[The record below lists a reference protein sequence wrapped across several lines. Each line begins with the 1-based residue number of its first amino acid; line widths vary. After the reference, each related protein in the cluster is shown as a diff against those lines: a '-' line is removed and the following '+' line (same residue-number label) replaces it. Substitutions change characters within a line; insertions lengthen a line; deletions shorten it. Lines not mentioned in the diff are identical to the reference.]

1 MTRTKSPLEDHKS
14 PFIKQEDQRSPQ
26 QQGGRPMRRLLVIAG
41 AMAVLMMMPPTTGWA
56 EDAEFTP
63 AQMKQIRKMFE
74 EWYSQRQKMERK
86 APRAAAPTVASPQ
99 VAAPPPQAQGP
110 SMPTMGDTTK
120 QSVRYGTDF
129 SGGSGLQGGR
139 TIYARPFVK
148 APKTIIGGY
157 IDFTISDC
165 DGKPGAK
172 HNSGGSRDCRNGI
185 DFDQERFVPFFYS
198 QVTDRLSVAA
208 ELEVEHGGPQGN
220 QGDGDIKMEF
230 ATMDYRFN
238 DAFNLRGGIILMPM
252 GRFNLIHDSP
262 LNDLP
267 LRPMVS
273 RLILPS
279 TFAESGIGF
288 FGTFYPTAL
297 SKIDYEFYLTNGFD
311 GSDGQFSVEEGS
323 GARSARGSF
332 QKDNNRNKAIVSR
345 VSFSPMLGIEVAG
358 SIHHGQWNNEDDP
371 EDHSLTLLAIDG
383 NLQRGPFDIQG
394 EAGWANA
401 EGSGTYTRRAGT
413 TFFTQ
418 DTTGATRRQHVA
430 EGDESYVVPQ
440 NMFGYYVQLNYHFM
454 PEAFTRALPSYFGQD
469 STFTGIIRW
478 GQVDTNTDDDSNP
491 NAIDR
496 LTLGL
501 NFRPIEDSVIKFAYT
516 FNRHEKE
523 GSATSGTDRNGFQIN
538 LSTYF

>member
-1 MTRTKSPLEDHKS
+1 MK
-14 PFIKQEDQRSPQ
+14 
-26 QQGGRPMRRLLVIAG
+26 RLLIAG
-41 AMAVLMMMPPTTGWA
+41 AMMVLMIVPQTTVWA

-74 EWYSQRQKMERK
+74 EWSKEQRQKQRPMD
-86 APRAAAPTVASPQ
+86 AG
-99 VAAPPPQAQGP
+99 APPMAPPAKTGP
-110 SMPTMGDTTK
+110 SVPTMGDTSK

-129 SGGSGLQGGR
+129 SGGTGLQGGR

-165 DGKPGAK
+165 EGKPGSA
-172 HNSGGSRDCRNGI
+172 HNEGGSRDCRNGI

-288 FGTFYPTAL
+288 YGTFYPTQL
-297 SKIDYEFYLTNGFD
+297 SKIDYEFYLTNGFSGD
-311 GSDGQFSVEEGS
+311 NGQFSVEEGS
-323 GARSARGSF
+323 GLRSARGSF

-345 VSFSPMLGIEVAG
+345 VSFSPVLGVEVAG
-358 SIHHGQWNNEDDP
+358 SIHHGKWDKNDEHD
-371 EDHSLTLLAIDG
+371 LTLLAIDG

-394 EAGWANA
+394 EAAWANA
-401 EGSGTYTRRAGT
+401 EGHGTRTIDDNDNVI
-413 TFFTQ
+413 FTQ
-418 DTTGATRRQHVA
+418 DTTGATRRRQAV
-430 EGDESYVVPQ
+430 DFRSYVVPE

-469 STFTGIIRW
+469 STFTGVIRW
-478 GQVDTNTDDDSNP
+478 GQVDTNTDDDNNP

-516 FNRHEKE
+516 FNRHDKE
-523 GSATSGTDRNGFQIN
+523 NNDTSATDRDGFQIN

>member
-1 MTRTKSPLEDHKS
+1 
-14 PFIKQEDQRSPQ
+14 
-26 QQGGRPMRRLLVIAG
+26 MRRLLITG
-41 AMAVLMMMPPTTGWA
+41 AMMALMIVPQPTVWA

-74 EWYSQRQKMERK
+74 EWSKQQRQQQPPPV
-86 APRAAAPTVASPQ
+86 AGGPAIAAP
-99 VAAPPPQAQGP
+99 APPAQMGSSVP
-110 SMPTMGDTTK
+110 GMGDTTK
-120 QSVRYGTDF
+120 QSIRYGQEF

-148 APKTIIGGY
+148 APKTILGGY

-165 DGKPGAK
+165 DAKPGSAHQK
-172 HNSGGSRDCRNGI
+172 GGSRDCRNGL

-208 ELEVEHGGPQGN
+208 ELEIEHGGPQGN
-220 QGDGDIKMEF
+220 QGDGDVKMEF

-311 GSDGQFSVEEGS
+311 GGHGQFSVEEGS

-332 QKDNNRNKAIVSR
+332 QKDNNNNKAIVSR
-345 VSFSPMLGIEVAG
+345 VSFSPMLGVEVAG
-358 SIHHGQWNNEDDP
+358 SIHHGTWDDASQ
-371 EDHSLTLLAIDG
+371 HNLTLLAIDG
-383 NLQRGPFDIQG
+383 NLQRGAFDIQG
-394 EAGWANA
+394 EAAWANA
-401 EGSGTYTRRAGT
+401 EGSGVYECEARNEDGSCKTQL
-413 TFFTQ
+413 FFSQ
-418 DTTGATRRQHVA
+418 DSTGATRRLQPR
-430 EGDESYVVPQ
+430 GFDSYTVPQ

-454 PEAFTRALPSYFGQD
+454 PEALTRAIPSYFGQD

-478 GQVDTNTDDDSNP
+478 GQVDTNTDDDFNT
-491 NAIDR
+491 NKIDR
-496 LTLGL
+496 LTLGI
-501 NFRPIEDSVIKFAYT
+501 NFRPIEDSVLKLAYT
-516 FNRHEKE
+516 FNRHGKE
-523 GSATSGTDRNGFQIN
+523 GEDESTSNRDGWQFN

>member
-1 MTRTKSPLEDHKS
+1 
-14 PFIKQEDQRSPQ
+14 
-26 QQGGRPMRRLLVIAG
+26 MRRLSKLLIAG
-41 AMAVLMMMPPTTGWA
+41 AMMGLMIVPQTTVWA
-56 EDAEFTP
+56 QDTEFTP
-63 AQMKQIRKMFE
+63 DQMEQIRKMFE
-74 EWYSQRQKMERK
+74 EWSAKQREQ
-86 APRAAAPTVASPQ
+86 AAPVAGMPAQPQ
-99 VAAPPPQAQGP
+99 PPRMGP
-110 SMPTMGDTTK
+110 SVPTMGDTTK
-120 QSVRYGTDF
+120 QSIRYGQEF

-165 DGKPGAK
+165 DGKPGSD
-172 HNSGGSRDCRNGI
+172 HNKGGSRDCRNGI

-279 TFAESGIGF
+279 TFAESGLGF
-288 FGTFYPTAL
+288 FGTVYPTQL
-297 SKIDYEFYLTNGFD
+297 SKIDYEFYLTNGFAGD
-311 GSDGQFSVEEGS
+311 NGQFSVEEGS
-323 GARSARGSF
+323 GTRSARGSF

-345 VSFSPMLGIEVAG
+345 VSFSPRLGIEVAG
-358 SIHHGQWNNEDDP
+358 SIHHGQWNKEDDP
-371 EDHSLTLLAIDG
+371 EDHYLTLLAVDG
-383 NLQRGPFDIQG
+383 NLQRGPFEIQG
-394 EAGWANA
+394 EAAWANA
-401 EGSGTYTRRAGT
+401 DGAGTYELCKKDDTECLENPPT
-413 TFFTQ
+413 IFSQ
-418 DTTGATRRQHVA
+418 DDTGATRR
-430 EGDESYVVPQ
+430 ETTPPYDTYIVPK

-454 PEAFTRALPSYFGQD
+454 PDALMKAAPSFFGRD
-469 STFTGIIRW
+469 STFTGIVRW
-478 GQVDTNTDDDSNP
+478 GQADTNTNDDRNKNS
-491 NAIDR
+491 IDR

-501 NFRPIEDSVIKFAYT
+501 NFRPIEDSVLKIAYT

-523 GSATSGTDRNGFQIN
+523 NNDPSGTDRDGWQFNM
-538 LSTYF
+538 STYF

>member
-1 MTRTKSPLEDHKS
+1 
-14 PFIKQEDQRSPQ
+14 
-26 QQGGRPMRRLLVIAG
+26 MRRFLLITG
-41 AMAVLMMMPPTTGWA
+41 AMVVLMIMPQPTIWA
-56 EDAEFTP
+56 EDAEFSP

-74 EWYSQRQKMERK
+74 EWSKQQRRQQQQQ
-86 APRAAAPTVASPQ
+86 PPPAAGGPAIATP
-99 VAAPPPQAQGP
+99 APPTKRGASVPG
-110 SMPTMGDTTK
+110 MGDTTK
-120 QSVRYGTDF
+120 TQPRFGVDF
-129 SGGSGLQGGR
+129 SGGTGLQGGR

-165 DGKPGAK
+165 DGKPGSA
-172 HNSGGSRDCRNGI
+172 HNKGGSRDCRNGI

-288 FGTFYPTAL
+288 FGTVYPTQL
-297 SKIDYEFYLTNGFD
+297 SKIDYEFYVTNGFVGD
-311 GSDGQFSVEEGS
+311 DGQFSVEEGS
-323 GARSARGSF
+323 GLRSARGSF

-345 VSFSPMLGIEVAG
+345 VSFSPVLGVEVAG
-358 SIHHGQWNNEDDP
+358 SVHHGKWDKNDEHD
-371 EDHSLTLLAIDG
+371 LTLFAIDG

-394 EAGWANA
+394 EAAWANA
-401 EGSGTYTRRAGT
+401 EGSGTYTNEEGT
-413 TFFTQ
+413 VIFTQ
-418 DTTGATRRQHVA
+418 DTTGATRRNKA
-430 EGDESYVVPQ
+430 ADFRSYVVPK

-454 PEAFTRALPSYFGQD
+454 PEGLTRALPGYFGQD
-469 STFTGIIRW
+469 STFTGILRW

-491 NAIDR
+491 NSISR

-501 NFRPIEDSVIKFAYT
+501 NFRPIEDSVLKFAYT
-516 FNRHEKE
+516 FNRHDKE
-523 GSATSGTDRNGFQIN
+523 NNDTSATDRDGWQFN